1 LKSFPSKI
9 LLFGEYGILK
19 GSVGLAIPYPAYSG
33 IWVLPKSQKDKPIK
47 ENARRSNRHL
57 RFLLDYLE
65 TQPEF
70 FNSMKASKF
79 RKDIEKGL
87 YFESNIPEGYGLGSS
102 GALTAALL
110 YRYAKPEVKKLLLPE
125 IRQILASIEKF
136 FHGTSSGL
144 DPLVSWV
151 NKPVLIQNDGTVS
164 TLAQIDL
171 PFGIAGSDLPIEEI
185 DTGKVDIFLVD
196 TNTPSKTGNL
206 VNWFLE
212 EYNNFEFRR
221 AVNEVY
227 LPATQQA
234 VDLFLLNKSNDFL
247 NEVASISAFQ
257 MQYFSPM
264 VPSQMIDH
272 LDYGLSTDKFYL
284 KLCGS
289 GGGGFMLGFTKNMED
304 TKSYFVGKGLSIQ
317 VL

>member
-1 LKSFPSKI
+1 MKSFPSKI

-19 GSVGLAIPYPAYSG
+19 GSVGLAMPYSAYSG

-65 TQPEF
+65 TQPES
-70 FNSMKASKF
+70 FNSLKVSKF

-151 NKPVLIQNDGTVS
+151 NQPVLIENDGTVS

-171 PFGIAGSDLPIEEI
+171 LFEIAGSDISITETSSER
-185 DTGKVDIFLVD
+185 VYFFLID
-196 TNTPSKTGNL
+196 TNTPGKTGNL

-221 AVNEVY
+221 AVNEIY
-227 LPATQQA
+227 LPAIQKA
-234 VDLFLLNKSNDFL
+234 VDSLLLYKINAITIA
-247 NEVASISAFQ
+247 VASISAFQ
-257 MQYFSPM
+257 MQYLSPM

-289 GGGGFMLGFTKNMED
+289 GGGGFMLGFTRYKEETYN
-304 TKSYFVGKGLSIQ
+304 YFHGKGLD
-317 VL
+317 VRFL